1 MMGEYMAHITRRL
14 LAAIKP
20 DREPP
25 LAAQSRIKRFKDQMV
40 NHGSTAP
47 EDELERN
54 RLFLVMH
61 EEVCAALEVTRQAEG
76 GPEALLRLDASVSTS
91 GAWNV

>member
-1 MMGEYMAHITRRL
+1 
-14 LAAIKP
+14 
-20 DREPP
+20 
-25 LAAQSRIKRFKDQMV
+25 MV

-47 EDELERN
+47 EDEHERN

-61 EEVCAALEVTRQAEG
+61 EEVSTALEVTRQVEG